1 MSINPKLLQ
10 KRLSD
15 VRWHMNMSSDVDSNL
30 YAAVDGLTDIVGDL
44 IAALTPPASGPG
56 AAGEPDHGQPAL
68 ELPAAGLSRRG

>member
-15 VRWHMNMSSDVDSNL
+15 VRWHLNMSSDVDSNL

-44 IAALTPPASGPG
+44 ITALTPPP
-56 AAGEPDHGQPAL
+56 AAATGNGEPLSSGSQVSGVS
-68 ELPAAGLSRRG
+68 PAASERG